1 MEYVRCLSLYLTNGG
16 RRNYNYEKADRND
29 RRMSKS
35 SEKVQYPTDTN
46 DAVVNAINRFPTS
59 PYVQNQVIPP
69 PAQTVHWIPTSRDH
83 LPSYVPNEKVVLPFK
98 STLPYSLEQE
108 GVGIKIIL
116 GEKKWRKLKREVES
130 IGGYNEQLDCC
141 YTHAFGRCAM
151 YLCFP
156 CFYCCLYKHNEEYT
170 TNVYKHWRDEFEAK
184 KIDFSIYYSPGS
196 LWDAFME
203 DDFQLA
209 PSTHCFCIDTSSSY
223 VRGVY
228 QTHADVNSGT
238 NTYNNSGG
246 YQISNELELP

>member
-1 MEYVRCLSLYLTNGG
+1 
-16 RRNYNYEKADRND
+16 
-29 RRMSKS
+29 
-35 SEKVQYPTDTN
+35 
-46 DAVVNAINRFPTS
+46 
-59 PYVQNQVIPP
+59 
-69 PAQTVHWIPTSRDH
+69 
-83 LPSYVPNEKVVLPFK
+83 
-98 STLPYSLEQE
+98 
-108 GVGIKIIL
+108 
-116 GEKKWRKLKREVES
+116 
-130 IGGYNEQLDCC
+130 
-141 YTHAFGRCAM
+141 M

-238 NTYNNSGG
+238 ILTITVVGIK
-246 YQISNELELP
+246 YQIDRVTMIISNKYSSILAIFFYESNYSN